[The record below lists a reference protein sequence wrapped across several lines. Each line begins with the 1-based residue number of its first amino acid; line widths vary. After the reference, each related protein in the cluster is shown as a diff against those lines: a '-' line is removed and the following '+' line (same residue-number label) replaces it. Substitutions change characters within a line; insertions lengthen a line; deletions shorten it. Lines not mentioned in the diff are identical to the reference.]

1 MKNHQAQEK
10 ESQVQPSD
18 AFEIKTI
25 QVGEFNFKQV
35 GKLTKDKSIT
45 MEQKIGAVAEKD
57 KNTYIIQS
65 KIDILFLQSEKE
77 IFCIKSAIVG
87 VISVGKNFNE
97 KFLNNMV
104 AIMYSYLRPLVAQMT
119 VMAKLP
125 PLDLPPLNFEDFKV
139 SVKDKPSDNLESKSH
154 KVGLSDKR

>member
-25 QVGEFNFKQV
+25 QIGEFNFKQV
-35 GKLTKDKSIT
+35 GKLAKDKSIS
-45 MEQKIGAVAEKD
+45 MEQKVGAIAEKSE
-57 KNTYIIQS
+57 NTYMIQS

-77 IFCIKSAIVG
+77 IFYIKSAIVG

-139 SVKDKPSDNLESKSH
+139 SVKDKPSDNLKSKSH
-154 KVGLSDKR
+154 KVELSGKR